1 MIPAERLE
9 EMHDGVLR
17 AGAEIGEAMRT
28 AMDKREIG
36 APAGGKIEGW
46 EDKAKAALTAR
57 GLEPGELPEIRS
69 GQSVE
74 AYNSLLADASAEL
87 HTQHGLVDGFEPGS
101 PTGRFDAGVNNIA
114 FLPELAPFLADP
126 RLLAV
131 AKAVLDP
138 HIRIAQLEIAK
149 TNHPRGKNPM
159 LARMRAANKAPPPNP
174 RPWQDIRGWVS
185 AAALFPCVFFRGGS
199 AHLLLRN
206 STPTGPTTLRTSP
219 AGTSPRPCSAP
230 TAASDSR
237 TCAWLSPRSG
247 SLSTPARKLPR

>member
-17 AGAEIGEAMRT
+17 AGAEIGEAMRA

-36 APAGGKIEGW
+36 APAGAKIEGW

-159 LARMRAANKAPPPNP
+159 LARMRAANKAPPPPP

-185 AAALFPCVFFRGGS
+185 AAALVPCVFFRGV
-199 AHLLLRN
+199 
-206 STPTGPTTLRTSP
+206 
-219 AGTSPRPCSAP
+219 
-230 TAASDSR
+230 
-237 TCAWLSPRSG
+237 
-247 SLSTPARKLPR
+247 

>member
-1 MIPAERLE
+1 
-9 EMHDGVLR
+9 MHDGVLR

-36 APAGGKIEGW
+36 APAGAKIEGW

-185 AAALFPCVFFRGGS
+185 AAALFPCVLFRGV
-199 AHLLLRN
+199 
-206 STPTGPTTLRTSP
+206 RT
-219 AGTSPRPCSAP
+219 
-230 TAASDSR
+230 
-237 TCAWLSPRSG
+237 
-247 SLSTPARKLPR
+247 